1 MEYTQFLLLFVVLS
15 AIFCQVQSVGFDMGG
30 DTRPSCLQSLKN
42 CKRNSTCKEVYKSVK
57 NKCKAKEAQCNA
69 RTPDLQQC
77 AMDIAY
83 LREAAFPI
91 DNKCICHGKSLSM
104 KKLVRCSEILNTV
117 YANPCFEKGER
128 IRQEAIKIASVTM
141 RAAVATEIDD
151 VTQTPKYDVVSD
163 VALMATT
170 TSAPDILGEN
180 LDEVA
185 ADQGDIKS
193 GVRVSDVEKKMESA
207 SEEDMQDVD
216 ALFATDPELR
226 SFDDDWEFSDD
237 TGAFGGINAEGEEE
251 NFDIEQ
257 GEEEELVEEE
267 EEELEEMENEY
278 SQEEDLE
285 ESDEMNVEDV
295 SESTE
300 ELDELEED
308 INQSGNANIFADD
321 EGDDVES
328 DVIQLENEGT
338 LDYPEIDHN
347 ELDLE
352 GDEIIP
358 AEVSNEFNKRA
369 EENATLEITLFT
381 CGAILVLLV
390 LVAAGFL
397 VQKRRQKINYTSGQF
412 DNKSKEPKRKT
423 FKMRHPTIVIRSL
436 QNKETCLK
444 AKGLLRHQH
453 V

>member
-1 MEYTQFLLLFVVLS
+1 MEYSQFLLLFVVLT
-15 AIFCQVQSVGFDMGG
+15 AIFCQVQSVGFDVG

-69 RTPDLQQC
+69 RTADLQQC

-91 DNKCICHGKSLSM
+91 DNKCICHGKSLSL

-117 YANPCFEKGER
+117 YANPCF
-128 IRQEAIKIASVTM
+128 
-141 RAAVATEIDD
+141 
-151 VTQTPKYDVVSD
+151 D
-163 VALMATT
+163 VALMAST
-170 TSAPDILGEN
+170 TSAPDTLGEN
-180 LDEVA
+180 LGEVA

-193 GVRVSDVEKKMESA
+193 GVRVSDVEKKMESV

-226 SFDDDWEFSDD
+226 SFDDGWEFSDD
-237 TGAFGGINAEGEEE
+237 TGAFDGINAEEEE
-251 NFDIEQ
+251 VKIDIEQ
-257 GEEEELVEEE
+257 GEEEELVMEEE
-267 EEELEEMENEY
+267 EEELEEMENEV

-285 ESDEMNVEDV
+285 EVDEMNVEDV

-300 ELDELEED
+300 KLDEFVEE
-308 INQSGNANIFADD
+308 IIQSGNENIFADD
-321 EGDDVES
+321 EDDDVES
-328 DVIQLENEGT
+328 DGNQLEDKGT
-338 LDYPEIDHN
+338 VDYPEIDHN
-347 ELDLE
+347 KLDPE
-352 GDEIIP
+352 CDKTIP
-358 AEVSNEFNKRA
+358 AEVSNESSKRA

-390 LVAAGFL
+390 LVATGFL
-397 VQKRRQKINYTSGQF
+397 VQKRRKKINYTSGQF
-412 DNKSKEPKRKT
+412 DNRSKEPKRKT